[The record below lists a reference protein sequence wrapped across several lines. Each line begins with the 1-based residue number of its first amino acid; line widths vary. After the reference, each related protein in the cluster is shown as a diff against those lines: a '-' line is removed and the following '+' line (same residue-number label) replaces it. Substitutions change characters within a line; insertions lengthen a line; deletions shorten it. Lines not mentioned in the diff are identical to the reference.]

1 MAYVEQHENGA
12 EGSSEQKR
20 KKSNTTPTR
29 LLLRASIALT
39 VISLLGALFLLI
51 LRPAGQQLG
60 CQQTLRYTWHML
72 FEDYF
77 EKDAEGRYPPLSG
90 VPGVFA
96 PDYDAVKPF
105 ISEENGVQLFCPTA
119 HTTHGNLS
127 VQAQLRQPTYAY
139 FGYVFHKED
148 ELLAFLERY
157 PMFITEGADFND
169 DLVAPPGRGSF
180 GGDMFRRLRKGGVSP
195 GEQEMVRN
203 PIVLMEIPH
212 QEKEKTLPH
221 PGYKGNTLESG
232 GSMKSIT
239 YGESYPMTPAIIAR
253 ICELRLMYADED
265 SATTRY
271 PFTTTVDEAKNQISA
286 EGE

>member
-1 MAYVEQHENGA
+1 MTKIH
-12 EGSSEQKR
+12 R
-20 KKSNTTPTR
+20 LPTFAKGTLV
-29 LLLRASIALT
+29 LLVVFT
-39 VISLLGALFLLI
+39 LLSAFFLLV
-51 LRPAGQQLG
+51 LRPGGQQLG

-157 PMFITEGADFND
+157 PTFITEGADFND
-169 DLVAPPGRGSF
+169 DLAAPPGRGSL
-180 GGDMFRRLRKGGVSP
+180 GSNVFRRLRKGGVSP
-195 GEQEMVRN
+195 GERETARN
-203 PIVLMEIPH
+203 LIVLIEISH
-212 QEKEKTLPH
+212 QEKETALPH
-221 PGYKGNTLESG
+221 SGNKGNTLESG
-232 GSMKSIT
+232 GSMKSIK
-239 YGESYPMTPAIIAR
+239 YGEAYPMTPAIIAR
-253 ICELRLMYADED
+253 ICELRLMYEDEN
-265 SATTRY
+265 SPATRY
-271 PFTTTVDEAKNQISA
+271 SFTTTMDKERNEIPADGA
-286 EGE
+286 